1 MSGIGTRRAGWRER
15 LRAQL
20 GYACKIYLHLPVTFL
35 KRVLFGREPYWRAYF
50 WNKWGFVCGD
60 LSKLAAGKRL
70 IWVDVLSGGEVM
82 QIFSFV
88 RILKGLLP
96 DHDIVVS
103 TNNKYSYDVAKG
115 MPEVAYVFDT
125 PWDLRHAVRRALKRV
140 RPDGLVCIENAPF
153 PVLLR
158 QAQKMGVR
166 TILCSGFMSKDY
178 HRHENLWRAV
188 PLGSY
193 HHLDFVGAKS
203 QEDAAGFVRMGVRPD
218 KIAVVGNMRFD
229 PAFQRLGAAEKEE
242 LRRNLRIPDG
252 CKVFV
257 AGSVRAKEEAV
268 ILEAFAR
275 AKQRYGNLFLL
286 FAPSFFSPEL
296 NLAGTADKLGLKT
309 TLRSK
314 IDGRARVDADLLI
327 VDTFGEL
334 SRLYSLA
341 DFIFIGGSLNPASR
355 LGYGNNIIEPLVHA
369 RPIFFGPHMNRWTE
383 ITESLMSV
391 YPGLKIRSAS
401 ELAENLI
408 FLMNHEE
415 VVRALE
421 ERALSIVRGNG
432 GAPRKN
438 AEFVRDALRS
448 TAR

>member
-1 MSGIGTRRAGWRER
+1 MSGIGTGRASWLGR
-15 LRAQL
+15 LRVQL
-20 GYACKIYLHLPVTFL
+20 GYACKIYLHLPVTFF
-35 KRVLFGREPYWRAYF
+35 KRVLFGRDPYWKAYF
-50 WNKWGFVCGD
+50 WNKWGFVGKD
-60 LSKLAAGKRL
+60 LRKLVSGKKL

-88 RILKGLLP
+88 RILKGFLP

-103 TNNKYSYDVAKG
+103 TNNKYSCDVARG

-125 PWDLRHAVRRALKRV
+125 PWDLRHAVRRALKRM

-158 QAQKMGVR
+158 QAQKMGVK

-178 HRHENLWRAV
+178 DRHENLWRAV

-193 HHLDFVGAKS
+193 NQLDCIGAKS
-203 QEDAAGFVRMGVRPD
+203 KEDAAGFARMGIPPE
-218 KIAVVGNMRFD
+218 KIAIVGNMRFD
-229 PAFQRLGAAEKEE
+229 PAFQRLSAAAKEE
-242 LRRNLRIPDG
+242 LRRSLGIPNG
-252 CKVFV
+252 CKIFV
-257 AGSVRAKEEAV
+257 AGSVRVKDEAV

-275 AKQRYGNLFLL
+275 AKKRYGELFLL

-296 NLAGTADKLGLKT
+296 DVDGTAQKLGLKT

-314 IDGRARVDADLLI
+314 IDGKASVDADLVI

-355 LGYGNNIIEPLVHA
+355 LGYGNNIIEPLVHGC
-369 RPIFFGPHMNRWTE
+369 PIFFGPHMNRWTE
-383 ITESLMSV
+383 ITESLMAV
-391 YPGLKIRSAS
+391 YPGLKIRSAG
-401 ELAENLI
+401 ELAENLV

-415 VVRALE
+415 VVRDLE
-421 ERALSIVRGNG
+421 DRALSIVRGNG
-432 GAPRKN
+432 DAPRKN
-438 AEFVRDALRS
+438 AEFVRDAILS
-448 TAR
+448 TAP